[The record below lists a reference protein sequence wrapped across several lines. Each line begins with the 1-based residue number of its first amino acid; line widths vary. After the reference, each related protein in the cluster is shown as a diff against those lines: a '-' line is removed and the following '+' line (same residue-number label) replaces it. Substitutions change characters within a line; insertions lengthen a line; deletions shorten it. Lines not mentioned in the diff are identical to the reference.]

1 MQEKAHQPV
10 GGVSGAG
17 DEQEQRDQLEERRL
31 APVGRGDGNGEGAER
46 SSGTADPEG
55 GRMRDIENLDCS
67 AEFNAANFGVI
78 KYTDRRGRRQ
88 RAYAMTRDG

>member
-31 APVGRGDGNGEGAER
+31 APVGRGNGNGEGAER

-55 GRMRDIENLDCS
+55 GQMSAKNAPSGVADRAERKQNKGSCS
-67 AEFNAANFGVI
+67 CAEYSTGER
-78 KYTDRRGRRQ
+78 KKQCRK
-88 RAYAMTRDG
+88 